1 MAGSIT
7 IAALH
12 GAAACIALSAAVFT
26 DVALHAQVLPPNV
39 IDFDIPAGS
48 LQSALVAFGNRTGL
62 QLIYAPDAV
71 AGRRVSRLHARLSS
85 SAALRRLI
93 AGTGLQ
99 VRQVDA
105 KVLVIERQPR
115 HDAPGAKVEGRAGNH
130 LSRVDVGLDV
140 PSSGI
145 ASEPVQ
151 SPEVVVT
158 GSNIHGAAPVG
169 SNVRTIQRAEIE
181 RNGYS
186 TVAQA
191 LQALPGN
198 FGGVSTEQSALAAVD
213 RTGTNASLGTGVN
226 LRGLGSNATLVL
238 VNGRRIA
245 GAGVLGDFA
254 DISTIPMSVVERVD
268 VLMDGASA
276 IYGSDAV
283 GGVIN
288 IVLKDRFD
296 GLESGARFGTVTK
309 GGMREVEAYQTAGK
323 SWGSGTVL
331 LSYEFYR
338 RTALAASDRAYAR
351 SADSRP
357 FGGTDHRYIYS
368 SPGNVLGFDPVTG
381 GLIAAYGIP
390 AGQDGTA
397 LKPGDFHAGVPNLEN
412 FEEGAWLTP
421 QQTRHSVFAMLRQD
435 VGASVHLGLEGRY
448 TRRNFETLTPAYATI
463 LTITRAN
470 PWFVSPTGSASDLIG
485 YSFRGDL
492 GPERASGWSETM
504 GITGSIDVDLPH
516 RWKLSAYGAY
526 AQSREESRTDR
537 IANEAILAEALGA
550 IPDDPATPFSTARD
564 GYFNPYGNGRSN
576 TPAVLAAIGSGYLD
590 GRYVNRITTG
600 NIQADG
606 PLFDLPG
613 GAVRFAVGGNI
624 RREGYSTQ
632 NSSFYLTP
640 TPQIGAPIDYGRT
653 ITAAYAELRVPLL
666 APDNGVPGFRRL
678 DLSLAG
684 RTEHYPN
691 VGSTTNPKV
700 GLTWAPV
707 DGLSFRGTYG
717 KSFRAPNLSE
727 LHATS
732 GVTSNV
738 LQNAAGASVLV
749 LRLDGGNP
757 SLKPERASSW
767 TLGVDVAPPSLPGLH
782 ASATLFRTIFTGRID
797 IPVARD
803 YRNALTNADLAP
815 FVRLVSPG
823 TNATD
828 RADVTA
834 LLAQVSGAGASFPV
848 DSVAAIVD
856 ARWVNTAQADVRG
869 IDLSIGYSLETGGNK
884 FSIDANGT
892 YLTAWRQ
899 RTTPASASLDQRNLP
914 GKPVDFRGRATFGW
928 QRGAF
933 DALLGLNY
941 VDGYRDPVAGR
952 PISSWATVDLRLAWN
967 GPKQSWFSG
976 GTIALIAQNLF
987 DRAPPFYDSTAGVGY
1002 DAGNADATGRF
1013 VSIQITK
1020 RW

>member
-1 MAGSIT
+1 MMAERIT
-7 IAALH
+7 IAMLR
-12 GAAACIALSAAVFT
+12 GAVAFIALSVTAFT
-26 DVALHAQVLPPNV
+26 APALQAQVPARQI

-71 AGRRVSRLHARLSS
+71 QGRRVARFRARLGPI
-85 SAALRRLI
+85 AALQRLI

-99 VRQVDA
+99 IRQVDA
-105 KVLVIERQPR
+105 KVIVIERPQQHGTAAR
-115 HDAPGAKVEGRAGNH
+115 RTAAAAHRNDLTQMAEVARDVALEAP
-130 LSRVDVGLDV
+130 
-140 PSSGI
+140 
-145 ASEPVQ
+145 Q

-158 GSNIHGAAPVG
+158 GSNIRGAAPVG
-169 SNVRTIQRAEIE
+169 SNVRTIQRSEIE

-198 FGGVSTEQSALAAVD
+198 FGGVATEQSALAAVD

-245 GAGVLGDFA
+245 GAGLLGDFA

-288 IVLKDRFD
+288 IILKDRYN

-309 GGMREVEAYQTAGK
+309 GGMREIEAYQTAGK
-323 SWGSGTVL
+323 SWGSGGVL
-331 LSYEFYR
+331 LSYEFYH
-338 RTALAASDRAYAR
+338 RTALATADRAYAH

-357 FGGTDHRYIYS
+357 LGGTDHRYIYS

-381 GLIAAYGIP
+381 GLVAAYGIP
-390 AGQDGTA
+390 TGQDGTA
-397 LKPGDFHAGVPNLEN
+397 LKPGDFRAGDPNLEN

-421 QQTRHSVFAMLRQD
+421 QQTRHSVYAALRQD
-435 VGASVHLGLEGRY
+435 IGSAVHLGIEARY
-448 TRRNFETLTPAYATI
+448 THRAFETLTPAYATV
-463 LTITRAN
+463 LSITKAN

-492 GPERASGWSETM
+492 GPTRASGSAETM
-504 GITGSIDVDLPH
+504 GFTGSLDVDLPH
-516 RWKLSAYGAY
+516 HWKLSAYGAY
-526 AQSREESRTDR
+526 AQSRELSRIDH
-537 IANEAILAEALGA
+537 IANEAILAEALGTV
-550 IPDDPATPFSTARD
+550 PDNPATAFSAARD
-564 GYFNPYGNGRSN
+564 GYFNPYGIGKSN
-576 TPAVLAAIGSGYLD
+576 SPAVLAAVGAGYFG
-590 GRYVNRITTG
+590 GRYVNRIATG

-613 GAVRFAVGGNI
+613 GTVRLALGGNI

-632 NSSFYLTP
+632 NSSYYMSP
-640 TPQIGAPIDYGRT
+640 TPQIGAPIDYHRT
-653 ITAAYAELRVPLL
+653 ITAAFAELRVPIL

-684 RTEHYPN
+684 RTEHYPDA
-691 VGSTTNPKV
+691 GSTTNPKLGV
-700 GLTWAPV
+700 TWVPIE
-707 DGLSFRGTYG
+707 GLSFRGTYG
-717 KSFRAPNLSE
+717 KSFRAPNLYE
-727 LHATS
+727 LHSS
-732 GVTSNV
+732 GGVSSTI
-738 LQNAAGASVLV
+738 LPNAAGASVLV

-757 SLKPERASSW
+757 ALKPERATSW
-767 TLGVDVAPPSLPGLH
+767 TLGVDIAPPSLPGFH

-803 YRNALTNADLAP
+803 YGHALTNADLAP
-815 FVRLVSPG
+815 FVRPVSPA
-823 TNATD
+823 TNPAD
-828 RADVTA
+828 RAEVTT
-834 LLAQVSGAGASFPV
+834 LLAQVTGAGASFPV

-856 ARWVNTAQADVRG
+856 ARWVNTGQTDVRG
-869 IDLSIGYSLETGGNK
+869 IDASIGYSLEAGGNK
-884 FSIDANGT
+884 FSLDANGT

-899 RTTPASASLDQRNLP
+899 RTTPASASIDQRNQP
-914 GKPVDFRGRATFGW
+914 GKPVDFRGRAAIGW

-941 VDGYRDPVAGR
+941 VDGYRDPVGGR

-967 GPKQSWFSG
+967 APKESWFGG

-987 DRAPPFYDSTAGVGY
+987 DRDPPFYDSTAGVGY